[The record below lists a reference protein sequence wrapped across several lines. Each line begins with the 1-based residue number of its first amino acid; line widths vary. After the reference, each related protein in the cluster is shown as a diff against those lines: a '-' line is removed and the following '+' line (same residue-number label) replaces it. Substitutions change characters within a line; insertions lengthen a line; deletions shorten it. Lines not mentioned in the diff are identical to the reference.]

1 MRSKVRFV
9 EDDVLGWCRVVDR
22 DDGCYVETPSAWEV
36 RMVLSAEER
45 RKFLGLGEG
54 PPSVLKSLKRT
65 KLGLSGDEMVRL
77 GMNVRELR
85 LRAEETQYVLAER
98 TQIFQTYISMLERG
112 VLDVSEELLSI
123 IAVHY
128 GVSLDYLL
136 GRDSPVSSA
145 S

>member
-1 MRSKVRFV
+1 MLRFI
-9 EDDVLGWCRVVDR
+9 EDDVLGWCRMVDR
-22 DDGCYVETPSAWEV
+22 DDVETPSAWEV

-77 GMNVRELR
+77 GMNVREL
-85 LRAEETQYVLAER
+85 QYVLAER

-123 IAVHY
+123 IIM
-128 GVSLDYLL
+128 G
-136 GRDSPVSSA
+136 
-145 S
+145 

>member
-1 MRSKVRFV
+1 
-9 EDDVLGWCRVVDR
+9 VDR

-36 RMVLSAEER
+36 RMVSSAEER

-98 TQIFQTYISMLERG
+98 TEIFQTYISMLERG

-123 IAVHY
+123 IM
-128 GVSLDYLL
+128 G
-136 GRDSPVSSA
+136 
-145 S
+145 